1 MYTTREK
8 LPYMMTVQE
17 MAELMRIS
25 TWKAYQL
32 VKVEGCPSIVLG
44 SRIIIPRDAFLAWI
58 EGRKIK

>member
-1 MYTTREK
+1 MYTTKEN
-8 LPYMMTVQE
+8 LPYMMTVPE
-17 MAELMRIS
+17 MAKLMRIS

-32 VKVEGCPSIVLG
+32 VKIEGCPSIVFG